1 MGAPTF
7 LLLAGEPSGDL
18 YGGQLAQAL
27 RARWPGC
34 RIFGMGGDRMAAQG
48 VQLVARLDTLAVMGF
63 VEVLSRLPYF
73 FRLGS
78 EIRRLMVR
86 EGVDVLIPIDYPGF
100 NLRMAK
106 RAHRLGVPVVYYIA
120 PQVWAWKE
128 GRTTQLAR
136 IARRIAVILP
146 FEEALFQRAGGRVT
160 FVGHPLLQEGA
171 PRSERGEFCAR
182 WGIDPDRPILAL
194 FPGSRKQEIRRHLAP
209 FLGAAL
215 EMRRRQPELQVALAL
230 APSLTLP
237 PTAELSGVHVVSDGP
252 GLLAQAR
259 GALVKSGTTTLE
271 ATLAGVPFVVA
282 YRTHPVTYALAR
294 RLVRVPYVALPNLVA
309 GRRVVPELLQGDVV
323 GERLVSAL
331 EPLLAEGPERG
342 ELLAGLAQVR
352 SLLGTPG
359 ASARVAEL
367 VAEVLAEVGE
377 GRNG

>member
-1 MGAPTF
+1 
-7 LLLAGEPSGDL
+7 
-18 YGGQLAQAL
+18 
-27 RARWPGC
+27 
-34 RIFGMGGDRMAAQG
+34 
-48 VQLVARLDTLAVMGF
+48 
-63 VEVLSRLPYF
+63 
-73 FRLGS
+73 
-78 EIRRLMVR
+78 
-86 EGVDVLIPIDYPGF
+86 
-100 NLRMAK
+100 
-106 RAHRLGVPVVYYIA
+106 
-120 PQVWAWKE
+120 
-128 GRTTQLAR
+128 
-136 IARRIAVILP
+136 
-146 FEEALFQRAGGRVT
+146 
-160 FVGHPLLQEGA
+160 
-171 PRSERGEFCAR
+171 
-182 WGIDPDRPILAL
+182 
-194 FPGSRKQEIRRHLAP
+194 
-209 FLGAAL
+209 
-215 EMRRRQPELQVALAL
+215 MRRRQPELQVALAL